1 MINIFIRGHTMQR
14 QVSMPKGDNMN
25 VRTAIYLTSLFLPA
39 LLLLP
44 VYAQDN
50 VTPSEALQFRNQFT
64 TVCGKAVQGI
74 YMPELDNK
82 PTFIYLD
89 KPYPDQIFEIVIS
102 GSTRGQFGRVPEV
115 LYPGRNVCAT
125 GVVIDFLG
133 VPQILVDQPGQI
145 SVQSDRK

>member
-1 MINIFIRGHTMQR
+1 
-14 QVSMPKGDNMN
+14 MN
-25 VRTAIYLTSLFLPA
+25 LKTAFYLSLLFLPA
-39 LLLLP
+39 LAQLP

-74 YMPELDNK
+74 YMPELENQ

-89 KPYPDQIFEIVIS
+89 KPFPDQIFEIVIW

-115 LYPGRNVCAT
+115 LYRDRNLCVA

-145 SVQSDRK
+145 SVKNE